1 MLVCLTSCDPVPLCL
16 TPRERGR
23 PMIHLGP
30 VASGRQVV
38 SHEQMRQ
45 EFSSQVG
52 ILAYDAEFDSV
63 VESIYGNR
71 KDNYIFVR
79 GIAGQSIGIFH

>member
-1 MLVCLTSCDPVPLCL
+1 MV
-16 TPRERGR
+16 
-23 PMIHLGP
+23 HLGP

-71 KDNYIFVR
+71 KDNYVFVR
-79 GIAGQSIGIFH
+79 GIAGQSTAPAGRRRLFTGAYKGLSRAT